1 MRSGL
6 PPLKS
11 LEAFAVVGR
20 TESIA
25 KAAKLLH
32 LTPSAV
38 SHRIRALEEH
48 VGAPLFDRSNRGLT
62 LTEAGIHYFYEI
74 DSVFKRIDEA
84 TTRLREGGL
93 VNTLVVN
100 VVHALAINWIFP
112 RLSEFYAKHPD
123 LNLSFQPKTSLEYST
138 TAPNDLR
145 GRVEIRFGLG
155 DWPGFHCE
163 EILRCKSMPVCSPAL
178 ARKLKSP
185 ADLADH
191 PMIHV
196 SLNRDAWP
204 EWLDAAGY
212 PELKA
217 AHNLVFDDTELKR
230 HAALN
235 GLGVAMVLD
244 ALVANDLASG
254 ALVAPFP
261 FEFEGEKRYYL
272 LCHPDDREDERI
284 VAFRD
289 WLFEIAR
296 TTPAVGAE
304 SHSLRVKTLR

>member
-38 SHRIRALEEH
+38 SHRIRALEAH

-100 VVHALAINWIFP
+100 VVHALAISWIFP
-112 RLSEFYAKHPD
+112 RLSEFYDKHPD

-163 EILRCKSMPVCSPAL
+163 EILRCRAMPVCSPAL
-178 ARKLKSP
+178 AKKLKSP

-196 SLNRDAWP
+196 SLNREAWP
-204 EWLDAAGY
+204 EWLDAAGH
-212 PELKA
+212 PDLRGA
-217 AHNLVFDDTELKR
+217 QNLVFDDTELKR

-235 GLGVAMVLD
+235 GLGVALGLD

-254 ALVAPFP
+254 ALVAPFS
-261 FEFEGEKRYYL
+261 FTIETEKRYYL
-272 LCHPDDREDERI
+272 LCHPDDRADARI
-284 VAFRD
+284 VVFRD

-296 TTPAVGAE
+296 KPLAGGAE
-304 SHSLRVKTLR
+304 FHSSPVKTLR

>member
-1 MRSGL
+1 MGSGL

-20 TESIA
+20 TRSIA
-25 KAAKLLH
+25 KAARLLH

-38 SHRIRALEEH
+38 SHRIRALEAH
-48 VGAPLFDRSNRGLT
+48 VGALLFDRSNLGLT
-62 LTEAGIHYFYEI
+62 LTEAGLHYFYEI

-93 VNTLVVN
+93 GNTLVVN

-112 RLSEFYAKHPD
+112 RLAEFYEKHPD
-123 LNLSFQPKTSLEYST
+123 LILSFQPKTSLEYST

-155 DWPGFHCE
+155 DWPGFHWE
-163 EILRCKSMPVCSPAL
+163 EILRCKAMPVCTPAM
-178 ARKLKSP
+178 ARTLKSP

-204 EWLDAAGY
+204 EWLEAAGY
-212 PELKA
+212 PDLRA

-235 GLGVAMVLD
+235 GLGVALVLD
-244 ALVANDLASG
+244 ALVAHDLASG
-254 ALVAPFP
+254 ALVAPFAFD
-261 FEFEGEKRYYL
+261 FEPEKRYYL
-272 LCHPDDREDERI
+272 LCHPDDREDARI
-284 VAFRD
+284 VLFRD
-289 WLFEIAR
+289 WLHEIAR
-296 TTPAVGAE
+296 TPLPAGAE
-304 SHSLRVKTLR
+304 FHSRPLKRLR

>member
-1 MRSGL
+1 MQSRL

-20 TESIA
+20 TKSIA

-38 SHRIRALEEH
+38 SHRIRALEGDI
-48 VGAPLFDRSNRGLT
+48 GAPLFDRSSRGLT

-74 DSVFKRIDEA
+74 DSVFKRIGEA
-84 TTRLREGGL
+84 TARLREGGL
-93 VNTLVVN
+93 LNTLVVN

-112 RLSEFYAKHPD
+112 RISGFYEKHPD
-123 LNLSFQPKTSLEYST
+123 LELSFQPKTSLEYAT
-138 TAPNDLR
+138 TSPNDLR

-155 DWPGFHCE
+155 DWPGFHCD
-163 EILRCKSMPVCSPAL
+163 EILRCQAFPVCTPAL
-178 ARKLKSP
+178 AKKLKSP

-196 SLNRDAWP
+196 SLNPEIWP
-204 EWLDAAGY
+204 EWLAAVGC
-212 PELKA
+212 PDLRA
-217 AHNLVFDDTELKR
+217 ARDLVFEDAELKR

-235 GLGVAMVLD
+235 GLDVALGLD
-244 ALVANDLASG
+244 ALFETDLVNG
-254 ALVAPFP
+254 TLVAPFSI
-261 FEFEGEKRYYL
+261 EHESEKRYYL

-289 WLFEIAR
+289 WLLEIAR
-296 TTPAVGAE
+296 TPPA
-304 SHSLRVKTLR
+304 RR

>member
-20 TESIA
+20 TQSVA

-48 VGAPLFDRSNRGLT
+48 VGAPLFDRSNLGLT

-93 VNTLVVN
+93 ANTLVVN
-100 VVHALAINWIFP
+100 VVHALAANWIFP
-112 RLSEFYAKHPD
+112 RLSEFCDRHPD
-123 LNLSFQPKTSLEYST
+123 LTLSFQPKTSLEYST

-145 GRVEIRFGLG
+145 GRVEIRYGLG

-196 SLNRDAWP
+196 SLNREAWP

-212 PELKA
+212 PELRA

-235 GLGVAMVLD
+235 GLGVALVLD

-254 ALVAPFP
+254 ALVAPFDV
-261 FEFEGEKRYYL
+261 EFESEKRYYL
-272 LCHPDDREDERI
+272 LCRPDDREDERI
-284 VAFRD
+284 VIFRD

-296 TTPAVGAE
+296 RPLATDAE
-304 SHSLRVKTLR
+304 FHSSPVKILR